1 MKATCSVVVVYED
14 PTVREAAVDFCDH
27 LVERFWNK
35 CGFDV
40 SWWSFPQLGESLS
53 AREATNRAK
62 LADLIVVASHP
73 SRPIDSLARAWLE
86 TSLSQRG
93 DREGALVGLTD
104 LAIEANERA
113 LERHIY
119 LRNLA

>member
-40 SWWSFPQLGESLS
+40 SWWSFPQLREQLA
-53 AREATNRAK
+53 AREATHRAK
-62 LADLIVVASHP
+62 GADLIVVAIEPGSP
-73 SRPIDSLARAWLE
+73 LDAYAQAWLE
-86 TSLSQRG
+86 TGLKQRG
-93 DREGALVGLTD
+93 DREGALVGLTG
-104 LAIEANERA
+104 AGTETNERA
-113 LERHIY
+113 LE
-119 LRNLA
+119 